1 MTMKRCGQK
10 TLLMLLLL
18 FRLLLPLPAAAAETP
33 ATEQMSLDFKDVE
46 LRDLIKTISEMTG
59 RNFVYDEQ
67 VRGKVTVISPKSM
80 SKEEAYQL
88 FLTVLNVKGF
98 TLVPS
103 GKVNKIVPVQ
113 NARLNNLPVTEAEGE
128 NYVTRLLTLKFADAQ
143 ALATTVLNPLIPKT
157 SNLTVYE
164 PTNTL
169 ILTDSAANIDRLVE
183 IIAKLDL
190 PAALDRLEIF
200 TLKNA
205 SADEIA
211 KIVNTLLSK
220 QNSPRSRSRKVAT
233 AQDQPGQIIAYPR
246 TNSLLAIAS
255 EDELNLIRNLIETL
269 DIAGE
274 QDRSNINVYYLK
286 NADAEELAKTLN
298 EIMTGK
304 KTAAATARQQPGAP
318 VVPNQPSGPLVITA
332 DKPTNSLLI
341 SAEPVELA
349 QIKQVIEKLDIR
361 RNQVYVE
368 ALILELSMDATRDI
382 GVSLQ
387 GAAEVNG
394 NGVMLGT
401 SNLNTGSVGLGSI
414 TPNESGALPLLA
426 QTVQGLMLGGM
437 FNPITIDRAD
447 GTSMTVPALS
457 ALIQL
462 SQISKDVNILSAP
475 RLLTTDNEEAEIIVG
490 SNVPIITNRLT
501 DTGGSSGLATSVSI
515 ERKDVALTLR
525 FTPQVTEDNLVRL
538 NVFEEMTDIAGT
550 QVGNVNDVGPTFT
563 KRQLRNTVIAE
574 NGKTVV
580 LGGLIGTNVQATD
593 SKVPLL
599 GDLPLLGWLFR
610 SKSTKSTKT
619 NLLIFM
625 TPRVIRTA
633 AEMSEIT
640 RQAQS
645 SAERFQGDELKKAIE
660 EKTLLIDSK
669 KQPEPQESS
678 RQP

>member
-1 MTMKRCGQK
+1 MIMKNFWPIF
-10 TLLMLLLL
+10 LLL
-18 FRLLLPLPAAAAETP
+18 FFSLLAPLPATSAEPAAAE
-33 ATEQMSLDFKDVE
+33 QLSLDFKDVE
-46 LRDLIKTISEMTG
+46 LVDLIKTISEMTG

-80 SKEEAYQL
+80 TKEEAYQL

-113 NARLNNLPVTEAEGE
+113 NAKLNNLPVTDAEGE
-128 NYVTRLLTLKFADAQ
+128 NYVTRLLTLKYADAQ
-143 ALATTVLNPLIPKT
+143 SLATTVLSPLIPKT

-169 ILTDSAANIDRLVE
+169 ILTDSAANIERLVE

-200 TLKNA
+200 ELENA
-205 SADEIA
+205 SAEEIA
-211 KIVNTLLSK
+211 KMINSLLVK
-220 QNSPRSRSRKVAT
+220 QNSPRNRSRKVAT
-233 AQDQPGQIIAYPR
+233 AQDKPGQVIAYPR
-246 TNSLLAIAS
+246 TNTLLVIAS
-255 EDELNLIRNLIETL
+255 DDEITLIRNLIETL
-269 DIAGE
+269 DVAGE

-286 NADAEELAKTLN
+286 NADAEDLAKTLN

-304 KTAAATARQQPGAP
+304 KTAAATARQPGGA
-318 VVPNQPSGPLVITA
+318 VVPNQPSGPLVITS

-341 SAEPVELA
+341 SAEPDEFA

-368 ALILELSMDATRDI
+368 ALILELSMEATRDI

-401 SNLNTGSVGLGSI
+401 SNLNTGSVGLSSI
-414 TPNESGALPLLA
+414 TPNESGTLPLLA

-437 FNPITIDRAD
+437 FNPITINRGD
-447 GTSMTVPALS
+447 GTTFTVPALS

-462 SQISKDVNILSAP
+462 SQVSRDVNILSAP

-538 NVFEEMTDIAGT
+538 TIFEEMTDIAGT

-580 LGGLIGTNVQATD
+580 LGGLIGTNVQATE

-610 SKSTKSTKT
+610 SKGTKSTKT

-625 TPRVIRTA
+625 TPRVIRNA
-633 AEMSEIT
+633 SEMSEIT
-640 RQAQS
+640 RQAQLN
-645 SAERFQGDELKKAIE
+645 AERFQSDELKKTIE
-660 EKTLLIDSK
+660 EKTLLINSRN
-669 KQPEPQESS
+669 QPEPVEGL

>member
-1 MTMKRCGQK
+1 MTMKNFGSNF
-10 TLLMLLLL
+10 LLMLLLIFTL
-18 FRLLLPLPAAAAETP
+18 ALPLPVAGAESP
-33 ATEQMSLDFKDVE
+33 ADEQLSLDFKNVE
-46 LRDLIKTISEMTG
+46 LTDLIKTISEMTG

-67 VRGKVTVISPKSM
+67 VRGKVTVISPKAM

-113 NARLNNLPVTEAEGE
+113 KAKLNNLPVSDAEGE

-143 ALATTVLNPLIPKT
+143 ALATTVLSPLIPKT

-190 PAALDRLEIF
+190 PSALDRLEIF
-200 TLKNA
+200 KLENA
-205 SADEIA
+205 SAEEVA
-211 KIVNTLLSK
+211 KMINTLLVK
-220 QNSPRSRSRKVAT
+220 QNGPRSRSRKVAT
-233 AQDQPGQIIAYPR
+233 AQNQPGQVIAYPR
-246 TNSLLAIAS
+246 TNTLLVIAS
-255 EDELNLIRNLIETL
+255 DDEITLIRNLIETL
-269 DIAGE
+269 DVAGE

-286 NADAEELAKTLN
+286 NADAEDLAKTLN
-298 EIMTGK
+298 EIMTGR
-304 KTAAATARQQPGAP
+304 KTAAATARQKGAAAA
-318 VVPNQPSGPLVITA
+318 PNQPSGPLVITS

-341 SAEPVELA
+341 SAEPDEFA

-368 ALILELSMDATRDI
+368 ALILELSMEATRDI

-394 NGVMLGT
+394 NGIMLGT
-401 SNLNTGSVGLGSI
+401 SNLNTGSVGLSSI
-414 TPNESGALPLLA
+414 TPNESGTLPLLA

-437 FNPITIDRAD
+437 FNPITINRGD
-447 GTSMTVPALS
+447 GTSITVPALS

-462 SQISKDVNILSAP
+462 SQISRDVNILSAP

-538 NVFEEMTDIAGT
+538 TIFEEMTDIAGT

-580 LGGLIGTNVQATD
+580 LGGLIGTNVQATE

-610 SKSTKSTKT
+610 SKGTKSTKT

-625 TPRVIRTA
+625 TPRVIRNA
-633 AEMSEIT
+633 SEMSEIT
-640 RQAQS
+640 RQAQL
-645 SAERFQGDELKKAIE
+645 SAERFQSAELKKTIE
-660 EKTLLIDSK
+660 EKALLIDSRN
-669 KQPEPQESS
+669 QPEPEEGSG
-678 RQP
+678 QP